1 MSLSLKDKCS
11 LHILDMCHI
20 IYLLETLS
28 PSLCL
33 SLFFKYIF
41 KYTCKYILNIYV
53 LYLCFCVC
61 VHRNCVDRH
70 AAAWMWRS
78 ENNLK
83 ESTLSLPCGRRGLN
97 SGHPSWWLV
106 PLPTEQ
112 SCLFPNIFEKDLF
125 INNIFQSKSF

>member
-20 IYLLETLS
+20 IHLLETIS

-41 KYTCKYILNIYV
+41 KYTYKYILNIYV

-61 VHRNCVDRH
+61 VHRYCVDRH
-70 AAAWMWRS
+70 AAA
-78 ENNLK
+78 
-83 ESTLSLPCGRRGLN
+83 
-97 SGHPSWWLV
+97 
-106 PLPTEQ
+106 
-112 SCLFPNIFEKDLF
+112 
-125 INNIFQSKSF
+125 